1 VLKLLSLGLLSL
13 AVLGHAIKEWR
24 LVLKTVM
31 EGGTTT
37 TKKERLIVQYIH
49 TVSSKS

>member
-1 VLKLLSLGLLSL
+1 MALLTH
-13 AVLGHAIKEWR
+13 AVKEWR

-31 EGGTTT
+31 ERGTTTT

-49 TVSSKS
+49 TVLSKL